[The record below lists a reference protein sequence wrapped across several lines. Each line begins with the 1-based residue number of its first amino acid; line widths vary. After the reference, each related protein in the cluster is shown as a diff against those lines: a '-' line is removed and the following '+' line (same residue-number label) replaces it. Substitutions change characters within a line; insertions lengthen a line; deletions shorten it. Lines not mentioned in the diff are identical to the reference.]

1 MNRRTFLKTTATAA
15 ALAGP
20 LGALAEEPVK
30 PLNLAFTGCAH
41 IHMAQFQS
49 ILSTC
54 ENVKVKYVWDVD
66 AAREEKWAKEFSAK
80 IASGAGDEIFL
91 DPSVAGIIIASETDK
106 HLDLALAAAK
116 AKKPVFIEKPLA
128 TNAKDA
134 AAIADAIEKAG
145 VTFNTG
151 YVQRSSQHYRF
162 VREQIAKGTFGKI
175 SDAYAATW
183 HNGSPEGWFD
193 KEYRWMVDL
202 KTAGFGALG
211 DLGTHPL
218 DLLMWLFGD
227 VASVTAKTRSVT
239 GKYGNC
245 DEAGEAVVR
254 FKNGVSGTI
263 AASYA
268 DLTDPVTLK
277 VTGTDAQAV
286 VRENHLFFTCPKIEG
301 ATGKKMWTKLPRPQ
315 QHPLNLFVDVLNG
328 EKNVPL
334 ITVREA
340 AERVR
345 VMEAIYQSVREQK
358 LITLA

>member
-20 LGALAEEPVK
+20 LGALAEDK
-30 PLNLAFTGCAH
+30 PKTLNLAFVGCAH
-41 IHMAQFQS
+41 IHMSQFQS
-49 ILSTC
+49 ILATC
-54 ENVKVKYVWDVD
+54 ENVKVKYIWDHDV
-66 AAREEKWAKEFSAK
+66 ARAEKWAKEFSAK
-80 IASGAGDEIFL
+80 SAPGAGDEIFL

-106 HLDLALAAAK
+106 HLDIALAAAK
-116 AKKPVFIEKPLA
+116 AKKPVYIEKPLA

-134 AAIADAIEKAG
+134 AAIAAAIEKAG

-151 YVQRSSQHYRF
+151 FVQRSSQHYRF

-202 KTAGFGALG
+202 NTAGFGALG

-227 VASVTAKTRSVT
+227 VASVSGKIRT

-245 DEAGEAVVR
+245 DEAGEATIR
-254 FKNGVSGTI
+254 FKNGVTGTI
-263 AASYA
+263 AASYV

-277 VTGTDAQAV
+277 VTGADAEAV
-286 VRENHLFFTCPKIEG
+286 VREKHLFFTCPKIEG

-315 QHPLNLFVDVLNG
+315 QHPLNLFIDVLNG
-328 EKNVPL
+328 EKDVPL

-345 VMEAIYQSVREQK
+345 VMEAIYQSVRDQK
-358 LITLA
+358 PVTLA